1 MLKIETPIA
10 NSLHL
15 SVLWSLD
22 LCCDVSMYHPV
33 IGPHHSVRSF
43 SLFLFHS
50 FFFLLLFT
58 FHAHI
63 YGHIAMDLVRSVRF
77 HEIKSSCCRYCICV
91 KAFYSMLLLYV
102 FAWNRSNSNRV
113 VFYGITLS
121 ICYTLSHPPLV
132 RVRIDFISVGAMVTL
147 LSSSFLSFL

>member
-1 MLKIETPIA
+1 MCLCIIQSSVPIIPYVP
-10 NSLHL
+10 L
-15 SVLWSLD
+15 
-22 LCCDVSMYHPV
+22 
-33 IGPHHSVRSF
+33 R
-43 SLFLFHS
+43 
-50 FFFLLLFT
+50 FFCSIPIFLLLFT

-91 KAFYSMLLLYV
+91 KAFYSMLVLYV

-121 ICYTLSHPPLV
+121 ICYTLS
-132 RVRIDFISVGAMVTL
+132 L
-147 LSSSFLSFL
+147 LSWSVCALILFLLEPWWLFYLLLFFHFFKFDAIERFSMAFHAY